1 MPQTIR
7 CPVCNQSDL
16 VEKVS
21 TLYITGIG
29 LNRSS
34 RQVNPQPATQM
45 ADTPGDPII
54 GLSASEL
61 RLLSRRLKPPFSV
74 KKVPFRSLHPDLVVL
89 TFSLILPVF
98 VYGIYTSQRSM
109 LLPALIILAAF
120 YATYFWRRK
129 ALIAKYES
137 QLEASKAANRR
148 VEQGISRWMKLYY
161 CAREDVVFQPGTG
174 KYVPTDQMPGLL
186 SSQATEAE
194 I

>member
-1 MPQTIR
+1 MPQPIR
-7 CPVCNQSDL
+7 CPVCEQSDL

-34 RQVNPQPATQM
+34 RQAIPQVAE
-45 ADTPGDPII
+45 AANAPGDPII

-61 RLLSRRLKPPFSV
+61 HLLSRRLKPPFSA

-98 VYGIYTSQRSM
+98 VYGIYTSQISM
-109 LLPALIILAAF
+109 LLPALVILAAF
-120 YATYFWRRK
+120 YAIYFWRRK

-161 CAREDVVFQPGTG
+161 CAREDIVFQPGTG

-186 SSQATEAE
+186 TLQATDAE